1 LLAAEHPRQLQALH
15 ASVGFDDRGS
25 RFAARAL
32 VVRFLGQLPERDGV
46 VDLASLPLEL
56 ADRELEPALLF
67 RERLRLFLVVPEAGL
82 DALALDQLNALP
94 LAIDVKAP
102 PGAR

>member
-1 LLAAEHPRQLQALH
+1 
-15 ASVGFDDRGS
+15 VGFDDRGP
-25 RFAARAL
+25 RFAAGAL
-32 VVRFLGQLPERDGV
+32 VVRFLGQFPERDGV
-46 VDLASLPLEL
+46 VDLAPLALEL
-56 ADRELEPALLF
+56 ADREFETTFFL

-82 DALALDQLNALP
+82 DALAFDQLNALP

>member
-1 LLAAEHPRQLQALH
+1 LLAAEHPRQLQALD
-15 ASVGFDDRGS
+15 ARVRFDDRGP
-25 RFAARAL
+25 RLAARAL
-32 VVRFLGQLPERDGV
+32 VVCLFGQLPERDGV
-46 VDLASLPLEL
+46 VDLAALTLEL
-56 ADRELEPALLF
+56 ADREFETALFF